1 MTDKDT
7 TQWFDTIFYSGRK
20 KPMILAINRNTDHYA
35 YVSRYSYV
43 VVDQEEF
50 ERSVFYR
57 SERHDVSLI
66 RRKLHLDMITGDTY
80 VNIGVLYYD
89 TADIYVC
96 EGSGLLC
103 ITYKEGN
110 NTQVML
116 YDIRHGL
123 FVFMRLLTDINH
135 STEEF
140 RDRIREIVD
149 NDRDITAR
157 QMYRKLVEWSGGT
170 RLFHIYD
177 TEKNWDIID
186 KGYLS
191 SEDMEISLVKPG
203 RTRETGVAELLG

>member
-1 MTDKDT
+1 MTDKET
-7 TQWFDTIFYSGRK
+7 TQWFDSILFSDRNR
-20 KPMILAINRNTDHYA
+20 PMILTMETDTEQQCHYT

-43 VVDQEEF
+43 VVDQEEL
-50 ERSVFYR
+50 ERCTFYK

-66 RRKLHLDMITGDTY
+66 RRKLHLDMITGDAY

-89 TADIYVC
+89 SADIHVC
-96 EGSGLLC
+96 EGTGLLC
-103 ITYKEGN
+103 ITYKEGS

-140 RDRIREIVD
+140 RDRIRESVD
-149 NDRDITAR
+149 NNRDITAK
-157 QMYRKLVEWSGGT
+157 QMYRQLVEWSDGT
-170 RLFHIYD
+170 RLVHVYD
-177 TEKNWDIID
+177 TENNWDIID

-191 SEDMEISLVKPG
+191 SEGAEVSLVKPG
-203 RTRETGVAELLG
+203 RGFGLLG

>member
-1 MTDKDT
+1 MTDKET
-7 TQWFDTIFYSGRK
+7 TQWFDSILFSDRNR
-20 KPMILAINRNTDHYA
+20 PMILTIETDTEQQCHYN

-43 VVDQEEF
+43 VVDQEEL
-50 ERSVFYR
+50 ERCTFYR

-89 TADIYVC
+89 SADIHVC
-96 EGSGLLC
+96 EGTGLLC
-103 ITYKEGN
+103 ITYKEGS

-123 FVFMRLLTDINH
+123 FVFMRLLTDINY

-140 RDRIREIVD
+140 RDRIRESVD
-149 NDRDITAR
+149 NNRDITAK
-157 QMYRKLVEWSGGT
+157 QMYRQLVEWSDGT
-170 RLFHIYD
+170 RLVHVYD
-177 TEKNWDIID
+177 TENNWDIID

-191 SEDMEISLVKPG
+191 SEGAEVSLVKPG
-203 RTRETGVAELLG
+203 RGFGLLG

>member
-1 MTDKDT
+1 MTDKET
-7 TQWFDTIFYSGRK
+7 TQWFDSVLFSDRNR
-20 KPMILAINRNTDHYA
+20 PMILTIETDTEQQCHYN

-43 VVDQEEF
+43 VVDQEEL
-50 ERSVFYR
+50 ERCTFYK

-89 TADIYVC
+89 SADIHVC
-96 EGSGLLC
+96 EGTGLLC
-103 ITYKEGN
+103 ITYKEGS

-140 RDRIREIVD
+140 RDRIRESVD
-149 NDRDITAR
+149 NNRDITAK
-157 QMYRKLVEWSGGT
+157 QMYRQLVEWSDGT
-170 RLFHIYD
+170 RLVHVYD
-177 TEKNWDIID
+177 TENNWDIID

-191 SEDMEISLVKPG
+191 SEGAEVSLVKPG
-203 RTRETGVAELLG
+203 RGFGLLG

>member
-1 MTDKDT
+1 MTDKET
-7 TQWFDTIFYSGRK
+7 TQWFDSVLFSDRNR
-20 KPMILAINRNTDHYA
+20 PMILTIETDTEQQCHYN

-43 VVDQEEF
+43 VVDQEEL
-50 ERSVFYR
+50 ERCTFYK

-89 TADIYVC
+89 SADIYVY
-96 EGSGLLC
+96 EGTGLLC
-103 ITYKEGN
+103 ITYKEGS

-140 RDRIREIVD
+140 RDRIRESVD
-149 NDRDITAR
+149 NNRDITAK
-157 QMYRKLVEWSGGT
+157 QMYRQLVEWSDGT
-170 RLFHIYD
+170 RLVHVYD
-177 TEKNWDIID
+177 TENNWDIID

-191 SEDMEISLVKPG
+191 SEGAEVSLVKPG
-203 RTRETGVAELLG
+203 RGFGLLG

>member
-1 MTDKDT
+1 MTDKET
-7 TQWFDTIFYSGRK
+7 TQWFDSVLFSDRNR
-20 KPMILAINRNTDHYA
+20 PMILTIETDTEQQCHYN

-43 VVDQEEF
+43 VVDQEEL
-50 ERSVFYR
+50 ERCTFYR

-89 TADIYVC
+89 SADIHVC
-96 EGSGLLC
+96 EGTGLLC
-103 ITYKEGN
+103 ITYKEGS

-116 YDIRHGL
+116 YDIRNGL

-140 RDRIREIVD
+140 RDRIRESVD
-149 NDRDITAR
+149 NNRDITAK
-157 QMYRKLVEWSGGT
+157 QMYRQLVEWSDGT
-170 RLFHIYD
+170 RLVHVYD
-177 TEKNWDIID
+177 TENNWDIID

-191 SEDMEISLVKPG
+191 SEGAEVSLVKPG
-203 RTRETGVAELLG
+203 RGFGLLGQN

>member
-1 MTDKDT
+1 MTTDKKT
-7 TQWFDTIFYSGRK
+7 IEWFDTIFISDRNR
-20 KPMILAINRNTDHYA
+20 PTILAIEKDTEQQCYS
-35 YVSRYSYV
+35 YVYRYSYV

-89 TADIYVC
+89 TADINVC
-96 EGSGLLC
+96 EGTGLLC
-103 ITYKEGN
+103 ITYNEGN

-116 YDIRHGL
+116 YDILHGI
-123 FVFMRLLTDINH
+123 FIYMRLLSNNH
-135 STEEF
+135 PPGTEEIK
-140 RDRIREIVD
+140 DKIKEIVD
-149 NDRDITAR
+149 NDRDITGK
-157 QMYRKLVEWSGGT
+157 QMYKQLVEWSGGT
-170 RLFHIYD
+170 RIFHIYD

-191 SEDMEISLVKPG
+191 SEDVEVSLTRPG
-203 RTRETGVAELLG
+203 RE

>member
-1 MTDKDT
+1 MTDKET
-7 TQWFDTIFYSGRK
+7 TQWFDSVLFSDRNR
-20 KPMILAINRNTDHYA
+20 PMILTIETDTEQQCHYN

-43 VVDQEEF
+43 VVDQEEL
-50 ERSVFYR
+50 ERCTFYK

-89 TADIYVC
+89 SADIHVC
-96 EGSGLLC
+96 EGTGLLC
-103 ITYKEGN
+103 ITYKEGS

-140 RDRIREIVD
+140 RDRIRESVD
-149 NDRDITAR
+149 NNRDITAK
-157 QMYRKLVEWSGGT
+157 QMYKQLVEWSDGT
-170 RLFHIYD
+170 RLVHVYD
-177 TEKNWDIID
+177 TENNWDIID

-191 SEDMEISLVKPG
+191 SEGAEVSLVKPG
-203 RTRETGVAELLG
+203 RGFGL

>member
-1 MTDKDT
+1 MTMTDKET
-7 TQWFDTIFYSGRK
+7 IQWFDSILFSGWNR
-20 KPMILAINRNTDHYA
+20 PIILAVEKDTEQQCHYN

-43 VVDQEEF
+43 VVDQEEL
-50 ERSVFYR
+50 ERCTFYK

-89 TADIYVC
+89 SADIHVC
-96 EGSGLLC
+96 EGTGLLC
-103 ITYKEGN
+103 ITYKEGS

-140 RDRIREIVD
+140 RDRIRESVD
-149 NDRDITAR
+149 NNRDITAK
-157 QMYRKLVEWSGGT
+157 QMYRQLVEWSDGT
-170 RLFHIYD
+170 RLVHVYD
-177 TEKNWDIID
+177 TENNWDIID

-191 SEDMEISLVKPG
+191 SEGAEVSLVKPG
-203 RTRETGVAELLG
+203 QGFGLLG

>member
-1 MTDKDT
+1 MTDKET
-7 TQWFDTIFYSGRK
+7 TQWFDSVLFSDRNR
-20 KPMILAINRNTDHYA
+20 PMILTIETDTEQQCHYT

-43 VVDQEEF
+43 VVDQEEL
-50 ERSVFYR
+50 ERCTFYK

-89 TADIYVC
+89 SADIHVC
-96 EGSGLLC
+96 EGTGLLC
-103 ITYKEGN
+103 ITYKEGS

-135 STEEF
+135 STEEIQ
-140 RDRIREIVD
+140 DRIRESVD
-149 NDRDITAR
+149 NNGDITAK
-157 QMYRKLVEWSGGT
+157 QMYRQLVEWSDGT
-170 RLFHIYD
+170 RLVHVYD
-177 TEKNWDIID
+177 TENNWDIID

-191 SEDMEISLVKPG
+191 SEGAEVSLVKPG
-203 RTRETGVAELLG
+203 RGFGLLG